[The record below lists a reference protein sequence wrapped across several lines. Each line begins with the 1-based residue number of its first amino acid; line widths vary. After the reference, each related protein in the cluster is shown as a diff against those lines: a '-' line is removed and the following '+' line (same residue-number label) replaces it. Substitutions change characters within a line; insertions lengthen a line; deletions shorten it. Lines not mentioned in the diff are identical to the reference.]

1 MMKTSDLKSISEN
14 LIDTFNNAGA
24 SIDLYEKGLK
34 IDIKEDNSP
43 VTNGDI
49 KVNEII
55 TNKIKELTPNIPIVS
70 EETVNLNIKNTS
82 KIFCSLTRL
91 MKQKKI

>member
-14 LIDTFNNAGA
+14 LIDTFNNAGKA

-55 TNKIKELTPNIPIVS
+55 TNKIKRRTILINKKS
-70 EETVNLNIKNTS
+70 H
-82 KIFCSLTRL
+82 IFYLLFNFISIYFIIII
-91 MKQKKI
+91 MP